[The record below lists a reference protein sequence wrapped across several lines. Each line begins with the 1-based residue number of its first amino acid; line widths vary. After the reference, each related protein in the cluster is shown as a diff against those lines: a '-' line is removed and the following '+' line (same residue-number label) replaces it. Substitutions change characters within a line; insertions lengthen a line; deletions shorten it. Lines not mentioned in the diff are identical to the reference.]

1 MLVIPGEIKLRIE
14 ELTKEQLVVE
24 VLKLQ
29 RMLDSRMDDRELR
42 RRLAALEDECDIQG
56 GVLDR
61 ICEILHRFGYKTP
74 DLPSVAKAVE
84 RALYHKP
91 GLVTTILQFADGQ
104 TLTLQVDED
113 SPLAE
118 SPQWSLHVR

>member
-1 MLVIPGEIKLRIE
+1 MIPGEVKLRIE

-29 RMLDSRMDDRELR
+29 RMLDSRPDRDKLK
-42 RRLAALEDECDIQG
+42 RLAALEEECDRQG
-56 GVLDR
+56 SVLDR
-61 ICEILHRFGYKTP
+61 TCELLHRFGHETP
-74 DLPSVAKAVE
+74 DLPSIAKAFE

-91 GLVTTILQFADGQ
+91 GLVTTILCFGDGQ

-118 SPQWSLHVR
+118 SSQWSLHVR